1 MKKTIIAILVALSL
15 LIMPSAKAA
24 RVTEVPEVT
33 DHAKINIYLFW
44 ASWCPHCH
52 DFLEYFSDKYA
63 DYSDYFQIVSYQV
76 DQGDG
81 TNAVNSSLMASI
93 GEVLGREGSGIPLI
107 VVGDWFQSG
116 FGSDGT
122 NIIEQALSAYQNPK
136 YNDVVAATIAKNNL
150 ASDPTSMEEALVNA
164 GITAPTNTSTKEETK
179 EPNDTLI
186 VIVVF
191 AIIILGFGGLFLY
204 SRKK

>member
-15 LIMPSAKAA
+15 IIMPNVKAA

-33 DHAKINIYLFW
+33 NHEKINIYLFW

-63 DYSDYFQIVSYQV
+63 DYSDYFQIVSFQV
-76 DQGDG
+76 DQGEG
-81 TNAVNSSLMASI
+81 TNATNSSLMGSI

-116 FGSDGT
+116 FGSDGK
-122 NIIEQALSAYQNPK
+122 NIIEQALTAYQNPK
-136 YNDVVAATIAKNNL
+136 YKDVVAETIKKNNL
-150 ASDPTSMEEALVNA
+150 ASDPTTMEEALVNA
-164 GITAPTNTSTKEETK
+164 GISAVEPTKEESK
-179 EPNDTLI
+179 ESSDTLV
-186 VIVVF
+186 VIIVF